1 MCVEGIR
8 EAEEFCVLFP
18 VYLMAGVHRAL
29 GRCTTLFRRKFE
41 APRS

>member
-8 EAEEFCVLFP
+8 EAEKFCVLFP

-29 GRCTTLFRRKFE
+29 GRCTIPFRRNIE
-41 APRS
+41 APRG